1 MAFDESEQ
9 PLTPRELGLNC
20 EKIRV
25 LGRNSG
31 KGVMVDVMLQG
42 LPIF

>member
-1 MAFDESEQ
+1 MAFDESEKL
-9 PLTPRELGLNC
+9 LTPRELGSNC

-31 KGVMVDVMLQG
+31 KG
-42 LPIF
+42 